1 MQNNDNKPMIVLQ
14 WAQMVEMQICTSLYS
29 IKSYI
34 NSHNICSDE
43 AELTNVL
50 RVELL
55 DRV

>member
-1 MQNNDNKPMIVLQ
+1 MQNNDNKLVIVLQ
-14 WAQMVEMQICTSLYS
+14 WAQMAEMQICTSHYS

-34 NSHNICSDE
+34 NSHIFSDE